1 MTMVK
6 TMIARAKSKNG
17 ISYRKTS
24 RLKSGRKKMSQ
35 GGVKCSIPRNP
46 APMIGVKSLS
56 LV

>member
-1 MTMVK
+1 MTIVK
-6 TMIARAKSKNG
+6 TMIASAKSMNG
-17 ISYRKTS
+17 SWYRKIS